1 MVVRVSSVTKAPHAV
16 AGRCD
21 ATDYMVLNPQ
31 MPVNETVLPDA
42 SLNIGGA
49 TIGFDDRATNQ
60 DACKGATV
68 HLSYDA
74 YG

>member
-1 MVVRVSSVTKAPHAV
+1 
-16 AGRCD
+16 
-21 ATDYMVLNPQ
+21 MVLNPQ